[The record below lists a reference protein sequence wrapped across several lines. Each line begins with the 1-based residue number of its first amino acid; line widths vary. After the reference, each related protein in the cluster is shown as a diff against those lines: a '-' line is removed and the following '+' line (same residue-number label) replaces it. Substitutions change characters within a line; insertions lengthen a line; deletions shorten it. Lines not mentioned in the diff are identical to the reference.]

1 MAAHAEL
8 TDGSLSILAGVW
20 SLDGKEKLTHEKKV
34 RTYFVLVIQELS
46 NLYYVACLK

>member
-34 RTYFVLVIQELS
+34 MLVIQELS